1 MTALR
6 QRFIT
11 LLQSRG
17 ISRHT
22 QTTYVRAVRQL
33 AECYHLSPDQLSDE
47 QIQAYLQQLC
57 DTTQLKEG
65 SITLAICG
73 LKCFYTQLLQR
84 AWKPFSLRSGQPVP
98 SRTSHFPEDLRQ
110 RFIEDLQLQ
119 GLSVRTQQA
128 YARAVRQLTD
138 HVHKSPAEISEED
151 LRQYFLHV
159 KNERHWSRASMTQA
173 ICGIKR
179 FFEQTLQRE
188 WMVLEIVRPAK
199 EKTLPVILTRE
210 EVRQILS
217 TVRLLRYRACLT
229 LIYSCGLRIK
239 EALNVQVPDI
249 DTARMLLH
257 VRLGKGGKDRF
268 VPLPPATRELL
279 GQYWL
284 THHHPLWLF
293 PALGRDGNQGR
304 TATEPMNQDGV
315 RSAFRAALKETG
327 IHKHAA
333 VHTLRHSYATHLLE
347 AGVNLRQIQ
356 VYLGHQS
363 VQTTSFYTHLTSIS
377 NAQGRE
383 AIDGLMQ
390 GL

>member
-6 QRFIT
+6 QQFIEFLHT
-11 LLQSRG
+11 RG

-22 QTTYVRAVRQL
+22 QDAYVRAVRQL
-33 AECYHLSPDQLSDE
+33 AEFYNLSPDRLSDE
-47 QIQAYLQQLC
+47 QIHASLQQLC
-57 DTTQLKEG
+57 KSARAAE
-65 SITLAICG
+65 STLSLLVCG
-73 LKCFYTQLLQR
+73 LKCFYTQLLHRRWQ
-84 AWKPFSLRSGQPVP
+84 PFSLRTGQPVP
-98 SRTSHFPEDLRQ
+98 PRTSHFPEELRQ

-119 GLSVRTQQA
+119 GLSGRTQQA
-128 YARAVRQLTD
+128 YARAVRQLAD
-138 HVHKSPAEISEED
+138 HVNKSPTEITEEE

-188 WMVLEIVRPAK
+188 WRVLDVVRPAK
-199 EKTLPVILTRE
+199 EKRLPVILTKE

-217 TVRLLRYRACLT
+217 TVRRLRYRACLT
-229 LIYSCGLRIK
+229 LIYACGLRIQ

-249 DTARMLLH
+249 DKARMLLH
-257 VRLGKGGKDRF
+257 VRLGKGGKDRV

-284 THHHPLWLF
+284 THQNPLWIF
-293 PALGRDGNQGR
+293 PALGRGGTQGK
-304 TATEPMNQDGV
+304 TATEPMNLDGV
-315 RSAFRAALKETG
+315 QAAFRAALKETG
-327 IHKHAA
+327 INKKAA
-333 VHTLRHSYATHLLE
+333 VQTLRHSYATHLLE

-356 VYLGHQS
+356 VYLGHSS
-363 VQTTSFYTHLTSIS
+363 VQTTSFYTHLTAIS
-377 NAQGRE
+377 NVQGRE

>member
-6 QRFIT
+6 HRFIE
-11 LLQSRG
+11 LLHARG

-22 QTTYVRAVRQL
+22 QSAYVRAVRQL
-33 AECYHLSPDQLSDE
+33 AEFYNLSPDRLNDE
-47 QIQAYLQQLC
+47 QIHVYLRQLC
-57 DTTQLKEG
+57 QTTQLKEG
-65 SITLAICG
+65 TITLVLCG
-73 LKCFYTQLLQR
+73 LKCFYTQLLR
-84 AWKPFSLRSGQPVP
+84 RPWKPFSVRNGQPVS
-98 SRTSHFPEDLRQ
+98 SRTSHFPEELRQ

-119 GLSVRTQQA
+119 GLSARTQQA
-128 YARAVRQLTD
+128 YARAVRQLAD
-138 HVHKSPAEISEED
+138 YVKKSPAKISEEE
-151 LRQYFLHV
+151 LRRYFLHV

-179 FFEQTLQRE
+179 FFEQTLQRD
-188 WMVLEIVRPAK
+188 WQVLDVVRPPK
-199 EKTLPVILTRE
+199 EKRLPVILTRE

-229 LIYSCGLRIK
+229 LIYACGLRLK
-239 EALNVQVPDI
+239 EALHVQVPDI
-249 DTARMLLH
+249 DKARMLLH

-268 VPLPPATRELL
+268 VPLPSGTRELL

-284 THHHPLWLF
+284 THQNPLWLF
-293 PALGRDGNQGR
+293 PALGRGGNQGKA
-304 TATEPMNQDGV
+304 ATEPMNQDGV
-315 RSAFRAALKETG
+315 RAAFRAALTETG
-327 IHKHAA
+327 IHKKAA
-333 VHTLRHSYATHLLE
+333 VHTLRHSYATHLLD

-363 VQTTSFYTHLTSIS
+363 VQTTSFYTHLTAIS
-377 NAQGRE
+377 NAQGRK

>member
-6 QRFIT
+6 QQFLE

-22 QTTYVRAVRQL
+22 QHAYVRAVRQL
-33 AECYHLSPDQLSDE
+33 AEFYHLSPDRLSDE
-47 QIQAYLQQLC
+47 QIQTYLQQLC
-57 DTTQLKEG
+57 ATTQLAEG
-65 SITLAICG
+65 TITLAICG
-73 LKCFYTQLLQR
+73 LKLFYTQLLQR
-84 AWKPFSLRSGQPVP
+84 RWQPFSLGSGRPVAL
-98 SRTSHFPEDLRQ
+98 RTSHFPEELRQ

-119 GLSVRTQQA
+119 GLSARTQQA
-128 YARAVRQLTD
+128 YARAVRQLAE
-138 HVHKSPAEISEED
+138 HVKKSPAEITEEE

-159 KNERHWSRASMTQA
+159 KNVKHWSRASMTQA
-173 ICGIKR
+173 LCGIKR
-179 FFEQTLQRE
+179 FFEQTLHRE
-188 WMVLEIVRPAK
+188 WQVLDVVRPAK
-199 EKTLPVILTRE
+199 EKRLPVILTKE

-229 LIYSCGLRIK
+229 LIYACGLRLK

-249 DTARMLLH
+249 DKARMLLH
-257 VRLGKGGKDRF
+257 VRLGKGGKDRY
-268 VPLPPATRELL
+268 VPLPQATRELL

-284 THHHPLWLF
+284 THHNPVWLF
-293 PALGRDGNQGR
+293 PALGRGGNQGK
-304 TATEPMNQDGV
+304 TATEPMNLEGV
-315 RSAFRAALKETG
+315 QAAFRAALKETG
-327 IHKHAA
+327 INKKAA

-363 VQTTSFYTHLTSIS
+363 VQTTSFYTHLTAIS

>member
-11 LLQSRG
+11 LLQTRG

-22 QTTYVRAVRQL
+22 QSTYVRAVRQL
-33 AECYHLSPDQLSDE
+33 AEFYNLSPDRLSDE
-47 QIQAYLQQLC
+47 QILAYLQQLC
-57 DTTQLKEG
+57 AEQRLSE
-65 SITLAICG
+65 SSLSLAVCG
-73 LKCFYTQLLQR
+73 LKCFYTQLLHR
-84 AWKPFSLRSGQPVP
+84 PWKPFSLRHGQSVP
-98 SRTSHFPEDLRQ
+98 PRTSHFPEDLRQ

-119 GLSVRTQQA
+119 GLSTRTQQA
-128 YARAVRQLTD
+128 YARAVRQLAD
-138 HVHKSPAEISEED
+138 HVKKSPAEISEED

-179 FFEQTLQRE
+179 FFEQTLRRE
-188 WMVLEIVRPAK
+188 WQVLDIVRPAK
-199 EKTLPVILTRE
+199 EKRLPVILTKE

-229 LIYSCGLRIK
+229 LIYSCGLRLK
-239 EALNVQVPDI
+239 EALHVQVPDI
-249 DTARMLLH
+249 DKARMLLH
-257 VRLGKGGKDRF
+257 VRLGKGGKDRY
-268 VPLPPATRELL
+268 VPLPPRTRELL

-284 THHHPLWLF
+284 THHNPVWLF
-293 PALGRDGNQGR
+293 PALGRGGNQGQ
-304 TATEPMNQDGV
+304 TATEPMNLDGV
-315 RSAFRAALKETG
+315 QAAFRAALKETG
-327 IHKHAA
+327 INKKAA
-333 VHTLRHSYATHLLE
+333 VHTLRHSYATHLLD

-377 NAQGRE
+377 NAQACE
-383 AIDGLMQ
+383 AIHGLMNE
-390 GL
+390 L